1 MILLLTF
8 NLHHTVY
15 GNMVMHLDFSV
26 DNIICFYQIKFIH
39 LEYKFFWVCY
49 AQILPFNF
57 RVKEAVNKKEEAL
70 KIMQQQRDAALE
82 QCSRLEKML
91 EQRKDGRFK

>member
-1 MILLLTF
+1 MI
-8 NLHHTVY
+8 
-15 GNMVMHLDFSV
+15 
-26 DNIICFYQIKFIH
+26 IKYDGF
-39 LEYKFFWVCY
+39 CY
-49 AQILPFNF
+49 TQAVKFNF
-57 RVKEAVNKKEEAL
+57 RVKEAVSKKEEAL